1 MNDIQL
7 SNTYAANNGNL
18 TKTTYGN
25 GAYIENVYDV
35 LDRIV
40 QIKYNGSIKYKY
52 AYNGNGDLCEIED
65 VANNIKYRYE
75 YDSLDRLCSSYTM
88 VGTSIKVVSD
98 YTYDGKSRVTEY
110 TCGMAGATGG
120 SLGQTYGYVYDDTN
134 GTMSS
139 MTVTASGVSDTL
151 SFTYDALQRNC

>member
-1 MNDIQL
+1 MKQQNHGRLKSNEREPKKGYRKTAIAFLNNIQL

-52 AYNGNGDLCEIED
+52 AYNGNGDFTSLNLYAYCGNNP
-65 VANNIKYRYE
+65 VARSD
-75 YDSLDRLCSSYTM
+75 DSVEFWNFVIGGAAGGVIAYNAA
-88 VGTSIKVVSD
+88 KQ
-98 YTYDGKSRVTEY
+98 E
-110 TCGMAGATGG
+110 GATGKD
-120 SLGQTYGYVYDDTN
+120 LALE
-134 GTMSS
+134 
-139 MTVTASGVSDTL
+139 TAKADNPTKRANERG
-151 SFTYDALQRNC
+151 FALQ

>member
-1 MNDIQL
+1 MNNIQL

-52 AYNGNGDLCEIED
+52 AYNGNGDFTSLNLCAYCGNNP
-65 VANNIKYRYE
+65 VARS
-75 YDSLDRLCSSYTM
+75 DSEGEFWHIL
-88 VGTSIKVVSD
+88 
-98 YTYDGKSRVTEY
+98 
-110 TCGMAGATGG
+110 AGAAVGALSSFVASVATQCITKKGEIDWNSAKETVG
-120 SLGQTYGYVYDDTN
+120 ISFLTE
-134 GTMSS
+134 GTKQIAK
-139 MTVTASGVSDTL
+139 VIP
-151 SFTYDALQRNC
+151 

>member
-1 MNDIQL
+1 MNNIQL

-52 AYNGNGDLCEIED
+52 AYNGNGDFT
-65 VANNIKYRYE
+65 
-75 YDSLDRLCSSYTM
+75 SLNL
-88 VGTSIKVVSD
+88 
-98 YTYDGKSRVTEY
+98 
-110 TCGMAGATGG
+110 
-120 SLGQTYGYVYDDTN
+120 YVYCGNNPVARADN
-134 GTMSS
+134 GGEAWHILIGAGVGALSS
-139 MTVTASGVSDTL
+139 FVASVATQCIIKKGEIDWNSAKETVGI
-151 SFTYDALQRNC
+151 SFLTEGTKQIAKVIP